1 MILFRKL
8 AKPRFVMV
16 YPLAVWL
23 FLTAHT
29 TPRSFAIG
37 AAIVLAGELV
47 RIWANGVVGHMK
59 VNRTDPAQGQPKIG
73 HLITS
78 GPYAFIRHPLYF
90 GSLLIGLGMLV
101 IAGNLWIGLLAPAV
115 FFLIYR
121 SKMAEEEETLAHE
134 WPAEYAAYRRA
145 VPRWWPTW
153 RRYPVCYGRWS
164 WRGIV
169 ASKEIKTFV
178 WAGALLILL
187 FFRWDLIQERGSLL
201 HDHPVRHLL
210 LIGVLV
216 ALIACDGI
224 MEMLRRRSTMAQRKA
239 ALPVAML
246 LACTAAAS
254 LQGCAALRPRRA
266 ADPLPHVV
274 QVDDGLYR
282 GAQPSPDGMRQ
293 LAGMGI
299 KTIVNLRQPS
309 DQTKAEHRLAEELGM
324 RWVSIPVLA
333 WWHPSRTQ
341 IQQFLLVADD
351 PAQRPVFVHCRY
363 GRNRTGVMVAAYR
376 IVHDGWAPGQALAEA
391 HRLGLAPWNI
401 LSRSM
406 ILKTSQNRP

>member
-145 VPRWWPTW
+145 VPRWWPTSHAARAAAAMVLW
-153 RRYPVCYGRWS
+153 AAVPTRKEEGNTGSAPCRSAKAKAWAGSPAACHKSCNTSLGVMDMFLSTRWLGLSKSLWVGMRPPVC
-164 WRGIV
+164 
-169 ASKEIKTFV
+169 
-178 WAGALLILL
+178 ALL
-187 FFRWDLIQERGSLL
+187 
-201 HDHPVRHLL
+201 
-210 LIGVLV
+210 
-216 ALIACDGI
+216 
-224 MEMLRRRSTMAQRKA
+224 
-239 ALPVAML
+239 
-246 LACTAAAS
+246 
-254 LQGCAALRPRRA
+254 
-266 ADPLPHVV
+266 
-274 QVDDGLYR
+274 
-282 GAQPSPDGMRQ
+282 
-293 LAGMGI
+293 
-299 KTIVNLRQPS
+299 
-309 DQTKAEHRLAEELGM
+309 
-324 RWVSIPVLA
+324 
-333 WWHPSRTQ
+333 
-341 IQQFLLVADD
+341 
-351 PAQRPVFVHCRY
+351 
-363 GRNRTGVMVAAYR
+363 
-376 IVHDGWAPGQALAEA
+376 
-391 HRLGLAPWNI
+391 
-401 LSRSM
+401 
-406 ILKTSQNRP
+406 